1 MTANIVGAS
10 GAALG
15 RMSGKTVLVT
25 GSTDG
30 VGRQTAVD
38 LAALGATV
46 IVHGRDPGRGA
57 AALATVRTAASAAG
71 SAHEP
76 SLILADLSSLQG
88 VHALA
93 AHVRRCC
100 ERLDV
105 LVNNAGVYAPRW
117 VTTPDG
123 FELTFAVN
131 VVAPFLLTRELL
143 PLLVAAA
150 PARIVNLSSTSHWT
164 GAMHWD
170 DLQFKRAYDPLVAYE
185 QSKLAMTLFTFALA
199 QRLQGSGVTAV
210 CLDPGN
216 VDTRM
221 LRLGWPELEGID
233 LVAGAATSVALA
245 SSVEAEGLSGVY
257 VESGRPTEPPAAS
270 LDRSAQARLWAVLE
284 RMANGAVW

>member
-1 MTANIVGAS
+1 MMANSVGTQ
-10 GAALG
+10 GAAVG

-38 LAALGATV
+38 LAAMGATV

-57 AALATVRTAASAAG
+57 ATLAAVHAAARAAG
-71 SAHEP
+71 SGHA
-76 SLILADLSSLQG
+76 SGLCLADLSSRQG
-88 VHALA
+88 VRALA
-93 AHVRRCC
+93 TQVRRRCD
-100 ERLDV
+100 RLDV
-105 LVNNAGVYAPRW
+105 LINNAGVYAPRR
-117 VTTPDG
+117 VTTRDG
-123 FELTFAVN
+123 LELTFAVN

-170 DLQFKRAYDPLVAYE
+170 DLQFTCAYDPHVSYE
-185 QSKLAMTLFTFALA
+185 QSKLAMTLFTFELA

-221 LRLGWPELEGID
+221 LRAGWPDLVGID

-245 SSVEAEGLSGVY
+245 SSVEVEGLSGAY
-257 VESGRPTEPPAAS
+257 FESGRETAPPAAG
-270 LDRSAQARLWAVLE
+270 LDRVAQARLWAVLE
-284 RMANGAVW
+284 GMANGDV

>member
-1 MTANIVGAS
+1 MTANIGGMAGAS
-10 GAALG
+10 PGL
-15 RMSGKTVLVT
+15 MSGKTVLVT

-30 VGRQTAVD
+30 VGRQTAID
-38 LAALGATV
+38 LAAMGATV

-57 AALATVRTAASAAG
+57 ATLAAVRAAACVAG
-71 SAHEP
+71 SAHE
-76 SLILADLSSLQG
+76 SVLCLADLSSPQG

-93 AHVRRCC
+93 ANVRRRC

-105 LVNNAGVYAPRW
+105 LVNNAGVYASRR
-117 VTTPDG
+117 VTTPG
-123 FELTFAVN
+123 GLELTFAVN
-131 VVAPFLLTRELL
+131 VVAPFLLSRELL

-170 DLQFKRAYDPLVAYE
+170 DLQFQHAYDPLVAYE

-199 QRLQGSGVTAV
+199 RRLRGSGVTAV

-216 VDTRM
+216 VDTGM
-221 LRLGWPELEGID
+221 LREGWPELAGID
-233 LVAGAATSVALA
+233 VTAGAATSVALA
-245 SSVEAEGLSGVY
+245 SSPEVEGLSGVY
-257 VESGRPTEPPAAS
+257 FECGRQTKPPASS

-284 RMANGAVW
+284 RMAKGDVW